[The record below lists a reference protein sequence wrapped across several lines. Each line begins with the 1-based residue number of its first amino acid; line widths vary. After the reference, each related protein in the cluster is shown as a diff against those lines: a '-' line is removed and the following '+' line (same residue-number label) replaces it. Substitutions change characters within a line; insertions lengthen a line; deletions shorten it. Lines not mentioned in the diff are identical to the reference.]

1 MTLNLPEF
9 VEEAARAGA
18 AAECT
23 DLATYILPLIIPD
36 EERRLAA
43 AGARAEAAALP
54 AVSEEVRQ
62 RALNNI
68 LALRARREAGIPP
81 ANET

>member
-1 MTLNLPEF
+1 ML
-9 VEEAARAGA
+9 
-18 AAECT
+18 
-23 DLATYILPLIIPD
+23 LIMRD

-43 AGARAEAAALP
+43 AAARAEAAALP

-68 LALRARREAGIPP
+68 LALRARRETGIPP
-81 ANET
+81 AIEP